1 MTYLLDTTV
10 LVDVDRGNAATIA
23 WLARQDAARVYV
35 SSITVWELVR
45 GAYRYYRQ
53 DALGLAGYMN
63 NLSTQLSLGFGGRM
77 LSFDREA
84 AEIWGQLVGQGENSG
99 RRPPIDDAKIAAIAL
114 AHNLTVATSNT
125 KDFAP
130 LVATVD
136 PRTA

>member
-10 LVDVDRGNAATIA
+10 LVDVDKGNAATIA

-35 SSITVWELVR
+35 SSITVGELVR

-53 DALGLAGYMN
+53 DALGLAGYLN
-63 NLSTQLSLGFGGRM
+63 NLSTQ

-125 KDFAP
+125 KDFAA